1 MNFEKIINFIDR
13 KYHHLRISR
22 FLTNYR
28 ITELIDVGSHKGEF
42 IKNFLKFNKIQ
53 SAYAFEPQKDIYK
66 ILQQN
71 FKKNI
76 NIKKK
81 NIALDL
87 KIGSKKI
94 YINKLSSTSTLSKI
108 NKNSLFLRIKKLLI
122 SDNKNFLK
130 SYPVKTTSVD
140 IFFKKIKLTNAL
152 LKIDVEGYEYNVLRG
167 SKKSIKRI
175 KYVIIEK
182 QFSNLHKDYN
192 FNLSHKY
199 LLKNNFK
206 LIKKFKFPLMNFEDR
221 FYINTKYTI

>member
-1 MNFEKIINFIDR
+1 MNFEKIINFIDTR
-13 KYHHLRISR
+13 YHHVRISR
-22 FLTNYR
+22 FLTNYM

-53 SAYAFEPQKDIYK
+53 TAYAFEPQKDIYK

-71 FKKNI
+71 LKKNI

-81 NIALDL
+81 NIALDF

-108 NKNSLFLRIKKLLI
+108 NRNSLFLKIKKLLTL
-122 SDNKNFLK
+122 DNKNFFE
-130 SYPVKTTSVD
+130 SYLVKTTSVD
-140 IFFKKIKLTNAL
+140 LFFKKIKLKNTL
-152 LKIDVEGYEYNVLRG
+152 LKIDVEGFEYNVLRG
-167 SKKSIKRI
+167 SKKSIKKI

-182 QFSNLHKDYN
+182 QFLNLYRGYN

-199 LLKNNFK
+199 LLRNNFK

-221 FYINTKYTI
+221 FYINTDYII